1 MGQNYSPFKTDGISK
16 IVSRPFPL
24 TKTKQTN
31 AYSAQVS
38 SVTLLC
44 HCSVER
50 EWEGEGEETVV
61 LGEGKKWKMKES
73 GKGRGSGVVRRGGRG
88 GGGNRLVTV

>member
-31 AYSAQVS
+31 VYSAQVS

-50 EWEGEGEETVV
+50 EGEGEETVV

-73 GKGRGSGVVRRGGRG
+73 GKGRGSGVVRRGG
-88 GGGNRLVTV
+88 NRLVTV

>member
-31 AYSAQVS
+31 AYSTQVS
-38 SVTLLC
+38 SVTLLR

-50 EWEGEGEETVV
+50 EGEGEETVV

-73 GKGRGSGVVRRGGRG
+73 GKGRGSGVVRRGGG
-88 GGGNRLVTV
+88 GGEIDL